1 MILTIFFICY
11 YVLLPILLFFYKLSI
26 KRLQKIV
33 RRVIC
38 SGLSL
43 FKEGK
48 CLFIIETGPWPQIKT
63 FCLSLFYLSF
73 SLFFFFLSVIRI
85 YAHTLTHTHTAKQ
98 LWTSQVPTAEQQ
110 AQRCDRCSE
119 LKEPDWSQLNKVVE
133 ISNCRTDNSVYVCPT
148 SSVGRCK
155 LLKKISLDF
164 TMAQQRTLKKV
175 ETTHKSGKCVYK

>member
-1 MILTIFFICY
+1 MILTIAFLFVIMFFFLY
-11 YVLLPILLFFYKLSI
+11 YYFFYKLS
-26 KRLQKIV
+26 KTRLQNIV

-48 CLFIIETGPWPQIKT
+48 CLFIIETGPWPQIKI

-73 SLFFFFLSVIRI
+73 SLFFFFPSVTRI
-85 YAHTLTHTHTAKQ
+85 YAHTLTHTGKH

-110 AQRCDRCSE
+110 AQRCDKCSE
-119 LKEPDWSQLNKVVE
+119 LKEPDWSQLNEVIQ
-133 ISNCRTDNSVYVCPT
+133 ISNCRTDYSVYVCPT

-155 LLKKISLDF
+155 LLKKISFDF